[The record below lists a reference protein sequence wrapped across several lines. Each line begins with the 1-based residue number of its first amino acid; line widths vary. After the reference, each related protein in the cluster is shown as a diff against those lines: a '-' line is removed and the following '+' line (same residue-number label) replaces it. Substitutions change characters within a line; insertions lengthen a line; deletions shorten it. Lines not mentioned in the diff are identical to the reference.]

1 MPRRIS
7 SRRSTASKAARGV
20 RAVVDALEGTEAK
33 QLLRALLDAHPEL
46 QAEVAELADAELA
59 ATTVE
64 GVAEEVASALDD
76 LSIEDVWA
84 HAGNGSDGSYVEPAE
99 AGWDVIEK
107 AVAPFLGDLT
117 RRVGLGRRTE
127 ATTICQGIL
136 LGLYR
141 VSQREG
147 EFLDGHTTDTLE
159 EMAYAA
165 VKAWKSGARGKARSR
180 ASATEVT
187 AMRAFVSKRLPEWRS
202 FLSRS
207 LGR

>member
-1 MPRRIS
+1 MA
-7 SRRSTASKAARGV
+7 RRSSAGASTRSKAAREV

-33 QLLRALLDAHPEL
+33 RLLRALLDAHPEL
-46 QAEVAELADAELA
+46 RAEVAELADAELA
-59 ATTVE
+59 AATVE
-64 GVAEEVASALDD
+64 GVAEEVASALDH
-76 LSIEDVWA
+76 LCVEDIWD
-84 HAGNGSDGSYVEPAE
+84 HAGSRSDGSYVDPAE
-99 AGWDVIEK
+99 ASWDVVEK

-147 EFLDGHTTDTLE
+147 EFLKGHAPETLE
-159 EMAYAA
+159 ELACEATR
-165 VKAWKSGARGKARSR
+165 AWKPAGKGKARTR
-180 ASATEVT
+180 ASAAELT
-187 AMRAFVSKRLPEWRS
+187 AMRAFVSKGLAEWRS